1 MKRLQKVISG
11 CLAASMMLPL
21 AACGKKGG
29 KAEVPEEEDFIKYLE
44 EKLGADENDDKTVD
58 IDDCNNGFYYVAQSF
73 SSPFGR
79 NISDGKM
86 NFKIAES
93 MQSARALRHVT
104 SGVFGSSTSGWQD
117 YGVEDMVCY
126 MKYDYDL
133 SDAKKLELETT
144 TTSEQEC
151 EQYLTCAM
159 LFTFDDEDGA
169 EECFKK
175 MMDEVFTNFL
185 DDYENVLQ
193 TIEED
198 PARMKLYY
206 APFMF
211 DEDAEFQVRDVIK
224 LKKLPEDVYKLD
236 SKTHTGHFSYHADH
250 RWAGVADIYRV
261 KDVPEWIRYNQVSM
275 DFTILLQDDRIMV
288 LCQYN
293 EYWRSG
299 VTDVYYDEWPQI
311 QFEEKDTIGS
321 IYKKYNVKDPKK
333 IELSDDL
340 KTELIYTSGFERDKG
355 STIFSPEVYK
365 TSDQADA

>member
-1 MKRLQKVISG
+1 M
-11 CLAASMMLPL
+11 
-21 AACGKKGG
+21 
-29 KAEVPEEEDFIKYLE
+29 EDFLE
-44 EKLGADENDDKTVD
+44 
-58 IDDCNNGFYYVAQSF
+58 I
-73 SSPFGR
+73 
-79 NISDGKM
+79 IS
-86 NFKIAES
+86 AEHHDHDVNRLVGIEAWLNVVES
-93 MQSARALRHVT
+93 VLPAFDRVV
-104 SGVFGSSTSGWQD
+104 GNSSTAVAAFFNNCERFSAGTWQ
-117 YGVEDMVCY
+117 
-126 MKYDYDL
+126 L
-133 SDAKKLELETT
+133 
-144 TTSEQEC
+144 
-151 EQYLTCAM
+151 
-159 LFTFDDEDGA
+159 
-169 EECFKK
+169 
-175 MMDEVFTNFL
+175 VFEFHHADKVRPL
-185 DDYENVLQ
+185 
-193 TIEED
+193 EED

-261 KDVPEWIRYNQVSM
+261 KDVPEWIKYNQVSM

-293 EYWRSG
+293 EYWESG